1 MLFKKKFPHFQQ
13 RDQMDCGPTCVKM
26 IAQYYGKS
34 VSLPYLREQAHIDRQ
49 GVSLLGISDAAED
62 IGFRTM
68 AIKTDYDTLAEESPF
83 PCIVHWNQNH
93 FVVVADI
100 KKDRVTVADPGNE
113 IITYTKEEFCK
124 CWMGEKE
131 GNDDGI
137 ALLFEPSPDFYSDE
151 FMGEAP
157 NKTSFSFLFRYLTPY
172 KKLILQVLLGLFT
185 GSLLSLMLP
194 LLTQALVDAGVNKQ
208 DISIVYVILIAQLML
223 FVGRTAI
230 DIIRSWILLH
240 ISSRVNIFII
250 SDFLIKLMKLPI
262 SFFDSKNL
270 GDILQRLQDHERIKH
285 FLTSSSL
292 EFVFSLVNFLVFGV
306 ILFMYNTSIFTIF
319 FVGSVLYIIWVLFFM
334 KRRRALDFKRFNQAA
349 TNQSSEVQ
357 LIQGMQ
363 EIKLNNC
370 EKQKRWEWESIQIKL
385 FKISLSSL
393 ALQQYQN
400 SGGAFINEL
409 KNILI
414 TFWAAKEVIDGN
426 MTLGMMMAAQ
436 QILGQLNAPVLQ
448 FVNFIQEAQ
457 DAQISL
463 ERLGEIHNK
472 KDEDE
477 SAQTAM
483 VIPEAKDL
491 VIKELDFRYGD
502 PNSEFVLHNVDL
514 TIPQGKTTAIVGAS
528 GSGKTT
534 LLKLLL
540 KFYDPESGE
549 IKLGETPL
557 RNLDSRVWR
566 SKIGVV
572 MQDGFI
578 FSDSIANNIALGDDI
593 PDIKKLVFACETAN
607 IREFIE
613 EMPLNYNTKIG
624 SDGIGLSQGQKQRL
638 MIARAV
644 YKNPD
649 FLFFDEATS
658 ALDAKNEK
666 EITEKIEKFTSG
678 RTVIV
683 IAHRLST
690 VKNADQIVVLDKGQ
704 VKEIGNHQELTQ
716 KRGLYYELVKN
727 QLELGN

>member
-1 MLFKKKFPHFQQ
+1 MFLTKKFPHYQQ
-13 RDQMDCGPTCVKM
+13 RDQMDCGPTCLKM
-26 IAQYYGKS
+26 IAEHYGKQ
-34 VSLPYLREQAHIDRQ
+34 VSLPYLRKEAHIDRQ
-49 GVSLLGISDAAED
+49 GVSLLGISDAAEK

-68 AIKTDYDTLAEESPF
+68 AVKAEYKDLMEEEPF

-93 FVVVADI
+93 FVVVYKI
-100 KKDRVTVADPGNE
+100 KKNKVYVADPGNALIE
-113 IITYTKEEFCK
+113 YTKEEFCK
-124 CWMGEKE
+124 CWTGDAS
-131 GNDDGI
+131 GNSDGI
-137 ALLFEPSPDFYSDE
+137 ALLLEPSPDFYADE

-157 NKTSFSFLFRYLTPY
+157 DKTNFTFLFKYLTPY
-172 KKLILQVLLGLFT
+172 KKMIVQVLLGLVT
-185 GSLLSLMLP
+185 GSLLALLLP
-194 LLTQALVDAGVNKQ
+194 ILTQALVDTGINKQ
-208 DISIVYVILIAQLML
+208 DLSIIYVILIAQVML
-223 FVGRTAI
+223 FVGKTAI
-230 DIIRSWILLH
+230 EVIRSWILLH

-262 SFFDSKNL
+262 NYFDSKNL
-270 GDILQRLQDHERIKH
+270 GDILQRLHDHDRIKH

-292 EFVFSLVNFLVFGV
+292 EFVFSAINLLVFGA
-306 ILFMYNTSIFTIF
+306 ILLVYNFSIFLIF
-319 FVGSVLYIIWVLFFM
+319 IFGSGMYIVWVLFFM
-334 KRRRALDFKRFNQAA
+334 KRRRVLDFKRFNQAA
-349 TNQSSEVQ
+349 SNQSNEVQ

-370 EKQKRWEWESIQIKL
+370 EKQKRWEWEAIQIKL

-400 SGGAFINEL
+400 SGGSFINEL

-436 QILGQLNAPVLQ
+436 QILGQLNAPILQ

-463 ERLGEIHNK
+463 ERLGEIHNRE
-472 KDEDE
+472 DEDANIE
-477 SAQTAM
+477 TAM
-483 VIPEAKDL
+483 VIPEGKDI
-491 VIKELDFRYGD
+491 VIKDLDFRYDD
-502 PNSEFVLHNVDL
+502 PNADFVLHQLNMV
-514 TIPQGKTTAIVGAS
+514 IPQGKTTAIVGAS

-540 KFYDPESGE
+540 KFYDPENGE
-549 IKLGETPL
+549 IKLGDTPL
-557 RNLDSRVWR
+557 RNLDSRMWR
-566 SKIGVV
+566 NKIGVV

-578 FSDSIANNIALGDDI
+578 FSDSIANNIALGDEEVNI
-593 PDIKKLVFACETAN
+593 TKLVAACETAN
-607 IREFIE
+607 IRTFIE

-644 YKNPD
+644 YKNPE

-658 ALDAKNEK
+658 ALDAKNER
-666 EITEKIEKFTSG
+666 EITEKIEKFTSNK
-678 RTVIV
+678 TVIV

-690 VKNADQIVVLDKGQ
+690 VKNADQIVVLDRGEI
-704 VKEIGNHQELTQ
+704 KEVGNHEQLT
-716 KRGLYYELVKN
+716 KLRGLYYELVKN
-727 QLELGN
+727 QLELGS